1 MYVYTRKHVLTMAIY
16 VSISKVASLYAHII
30 FKTFVTILKMANVIE
45 LNPYNI
51 YRERSRLEI
60 ANLFLNKHHIQ
71 MLGKLA
77 LSYSLKYCLLFCIYP
92 QIGLSNKERKCKALK
107 RPFATS

>member
-45 LNPYNI
+45 LNPHNI
-51 YRERSRLEI
+51 DRERSAGQISSVIFFKILFTCNH
-60 ANLFLNKHHIQ
+60 ATVTLFFPYNLSTK
-71 MLGKLA
+71 
-77 LSYSLKYCLLFCIYP
+77 
-92 QIGLSNKERKCKALK
+92 
-107 RPFATS
+107 

>member
-51 YRERSRLEI
+51 YRERSKKTEYSDTGQINSIISIEI
-60 ANLFLNKHHIQ
+60 LFNVFVFINK
-71 MLGKLA
+71 
-77 LSYSLKYCLLFCIYP
+77 SD
-92 QIGLSNKERKCKALK
+92 
-107 RPFATS
+107 

>member
-45 LNPYNI
+45 LNPYHI
-51 YRERSRLEI
+51 YRERDLRKQ
-60 ANLFLNKHHIQ
+60 NIQ
-71 MLGKLA
+71 ILGKLT
-77 LSYSLKYCLLFCIYP
+77 LLYPLKYCLMFLY
-92 QIGLSNKERKCKALK
+92 LSTNRI
-107 RPFATS
+107 R

>member
-45 LNPYNI
+45 LNPHNI
-51 YRERSRLEI
+51 DRERS
-60 ANLFLNKHHIQ
+60 IQ

-77 LSYSLKYCLLFCIYP
+77 LL
-92 QIGLSNKERKCKALK
+92 
-107 RPFATS
+107 

>member
-51 YRERSRLEI
+51 YRERSSAKKTAYSDAGQISSVIFLEI
-60 ANLFLNKHHIQ
+60 LFTF
-71 MLGKLA
+71 
-77 LSYSLKYCLLFCIYP
+77 FCIYQ

-107 RPFATS
+107 TAFCSILI

>member
-45 LNPYNI
+45 SNPYNI
-51 YRERSRLEI
+51 YIENEEV
-60 ANLFLNKHHIQ
+60 ANLLLRKHHIQ
-71 MLGKLA
+71 MQGKLT
-77 LSYSLKYCLLFCIYP
+77 L
-92 QIGLSNKERKCKALK
+92 
-107 RPFATS
+107 

>member
-51 YRERSRLEI
+51 YRERRTEYSDTGQINSIISIEI
-60 ANLFLNKHHIQ
+60 LFNVFVFINK
-71 MLGKLA
+71 
-77 LSYSLKYCLLFCIYP
+77 SD
-92 QIGLSNKERKCKALK
+92 
-107 RPFATS
+107 

>member
-45 LNPYNI
+45 SNPYNI
-51 YRERSRLEI
+51 YRERSVLRKQ
-60 ANLFLNKHHIQ
+60 NIQ
-71 MLGKLA
+71 ILGKLT
-77 LSYSLKYCLLFCIYP
+77 LLYPLKYCLMFLY
-92 QIGLSNKERKCKALK
+92 LSTNRIK
-107 RPFATS
+107 